1 MDEAYEENGM
11 NCVVRQ
17 ICALYRMERLDV
29 EQEFDMIND
38 MIPDPPRAEGISPLQ
53 ILEWCRRNQKNG
65 YIVWNNTLI
74 AKHEE
79 EVRDHHV
86 PLCASK

>member
-1 MDEAYEENGM
+1 MQSYNKEVHFCCYHKKKTKKNNHADEAYEEDGT

-53 ILEWCRRNQKNG
+53 ILEWCRRNN
-65 YIVWNNTLI
+65 
-74 AKHEE
+74 KHG
-79 EVRDHHV
+79 
-86 PLCASK
+86 